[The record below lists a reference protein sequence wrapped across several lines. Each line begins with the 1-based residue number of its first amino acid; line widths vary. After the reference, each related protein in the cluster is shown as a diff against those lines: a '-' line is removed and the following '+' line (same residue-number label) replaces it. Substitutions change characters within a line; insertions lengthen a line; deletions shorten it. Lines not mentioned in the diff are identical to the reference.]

1 MAGYSNET
9 ILASVPFF
17 KSGSKTSPI
26 TFFLCFKKYF
36 FEEDPKTTFLKK
48 KSVVIEKVKFVAEI
62 VITAAARRFQ
72 HCFVLELGKDS
83 TLAV

>member
-1 MAGYSNET
+1 MRQFWPQFHFLSQVQKPLRLHFFFVSK
-9 ILASVPFF
+9 ILFRRRPENN
-17 KSGSKTSPI
+17 I
-26 TFFLCFKKYF
+26 
-36 FEEDPKTTFLKK
+36 FEK